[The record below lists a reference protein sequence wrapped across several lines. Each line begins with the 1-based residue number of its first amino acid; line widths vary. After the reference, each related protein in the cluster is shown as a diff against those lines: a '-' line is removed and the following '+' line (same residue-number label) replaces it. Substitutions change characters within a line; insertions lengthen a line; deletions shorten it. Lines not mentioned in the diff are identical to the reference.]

1 MQTSGEMSQIEHI
14 RYRASMYLGRLGNG
28 DSLADG
34 IYLML
39 QELLHLIVNEFR
51 DGYGKRIEV
60 RIEDKQTIA
69 IRDCGRGISFEKRHA
84 DRSPSPKMIEDL
96 TGFGID
102 TVNALS
108 SCMDICIY
116 KKGTVNYFH
125 YEEGMLLGE
134 WTEKT
139 KRKDGIS
146 ITFTPDEGIFG
157 PFQFK
162 EDLVFEMLREIS
174 YLNVGLEIV
183 YDRICM
189 KSTDGMAELLADR
202 MKYRGE
208 YLYPIIHFKNEVVE
222 IALTHSQTEF
232 GRCYS
237 FVNGLFTKKE
247 GTHVNA
253 FKRAV
258 ADILLELYPSEDFIP
273 DDVFSGMIYA
283 ISIYMET
290 PEISRI
296 NKWSLWS
303 KFMTEDE
310 SCTIDEY
317 MRDFLNEKL
326 KVHLLECPEVS
337 DMIFGRISIAK
348 KDRKFAQKCLSM
360 SIDKLVKLWNDG
372 IENKTLGTKELYAI
386 RDAFLAKKVQTVEM
400 QRSNAIAKRLKIG
413 YDKVFNIIHCS
424 GRFFSETDGVLLPF

>member
-1 MQTSGEMSQIEHI
+1 MQTSEEMTQIEHI

-28 DSLADG
+28 DSSADG

-39 QELLHLIVNEFR
+39 QELLHPIVNEFR
-51 DGYGKRIEV
+51 DGHGKRIEV
-60 RIEDKQTIA
+60 RMEDKQTVA
-69 IRDCGRGISFEKRHA
+69 IRDYGRGVSLEERYA
-84 DRSPSPKMIEDL
+84 DRGHSPKMIEDL

-116 KKGTVNYFH
+116 RKGTVNRFH

-134 WTEKT
+134 WAEKT

-146 ITFTPDEGIFG
+146 ITFTPDESIFG

-162 EDLVFEMLREIS
+162 QDIVFAMLREIS

-189 KSTDGMAELLADR
+189 KSTEGMAELLADR
-202 MKYRGE
+202 MKYKGE
-208 YLYPIIHFKNEVVE
+208 YLYPIIHFKNEALE

-247 GTHVNA
+247 GTHVDA
-253 FKRAV
+253 FKRSV
-258 ADILLELYPSEDFIP
+258 ADILLELFPSENFVS
-273 DDVFSGMIYA
+273 DDVFSGMICA
-283 ISIYMET
+283 VSLYMET

-303 KFMTEDE
+303 KFMAEDE

-317 MRDFLNEKL
+317 MREFLNEKL
-326 KVHLLECPEVS
+326 KSYLSEHQEVS
-337 DMIFGRISIAK
+337 DMIFGRISIAQK
-348 KDRKFAQKCLSM
+348 HRKFAQKCLSM
-360 SIDKLVKLWNDG
+360 SIDGLVKLWNDG
-372 IENKTLGTKELYAI
+372 IENRTLGTKDLYAI
-386 RDAFLAKKVQTVEM
+386 RDAFLAKKVQTIEM
-400 QRSNAIAKRLKIG
+400 QRSGAIGKRLKIG
-413 YDKVFNIIHCS
+413 YDKSSNIIHCA
-424 GRFFSETDGVLLPF
+424 GRVFFENTDLLLF

>member
-1 MQTSGEMSQIEHI
+1 MLTLGEMCQIEHI

-28 DSLADG
+28 DSSADG

-39 QELLHLIVNEFR
+39 QELLHPIVNEYR
-51 DGYGKRIEV
+51 DGHGKRIEV
-60 RIEDKQTIA
+60 RIEDKQTVA
-69 IRDCGRGISFEKRHA
+69 IRDYGRGISLEERYA
-84 DRSPSPKMIEDL
+84 DRSHSPKMIEDL

-108 SCMDICIY
+108 SSMDICIY
-116 KKGTVNYFH
+116 RKGAVSWFH

-146 ITFTPDEGIFG
+146 ITFTPDESIFG

-162 EDLVFEMLREIS
+162 EDIVFAMLREIS
-174 YLNVGLEIV
+174 HLNVGLEIV
-183 YDRICM
+183 YDQVCL
-189 KSTDGMAELLADR
+189 KSMDGMAELLADR
-202 MKYRGE
+202 MSYKGE
-208 YLYPIIHFKNEVVE
+208 YLYPIIHFKNKVVE
-222 IALTHSQTEF
+222 IAMTHSQMEF

-237 FVNGLFTKKE
+237 FVNGLFTKKD

-273 DDVFSGMIYA
+273 DDVFSGMICA
-283 ISIYMET
+283 VSLYMET

-296 NKWSLWS
+296 NRWSLWS

-326 KVHLLECPEVS
+326 KAHLLEYPEVS
-337 DMIFGRISIAK
+337 DMIFGRISIAQK
-348 KDRKFAQKCLSM
+348 HRKFAQKCLSM
-360 SIDKLVKLWNDG
+360 SIGELVKLWNDG
-372 IENKTLGTKELYAI
+372 IENKTLGTRELYAI
-386 RDAFLAKKVQTVEM
+386 RDAFLHKKVQTVEM
-400 QRSNAIAKRLKIG
+400 QRSGAIGKKLMIS
-413 YDKVFNIIHCS
+413 YDKSSNIIHCV
-424 GRFFSETDGVLLPF
+424 GRVFFENTDLLLF

>member
-28 DSLADG
+28 DSSADG

-60 RIEDKQTIA
+60 RMEDKQTVA
-69 IRDCGRGISFEKRHA
+69 IRDYGRGISFEERHA
-84 DRSPSPKMIEDL
+84 DRSHSPKMIEDL

-108 SCMDICIY
+108 SCMDICVY
-116 KKGTVNYFH
+116 RKGSASWFH

-146 ITFTPDEGIFG
+146 ITFTPDDSIFG

-162 EDLVFEMLREIS
+162 EDIVFAMLRDIS

-189 KSTDGMAELLADR
+189 KSTDGMTELLADKMR
-202 MKYRGE
+202 YKGE
-208 YLYPIIHFKNEVVE
+208 YLYPVIHFKNEVLE

-232 GRCYS
+232 GRCNS

-253 FKRAV
+253 FKRAI
-258 ADILLELYPSEDFIP
+258 ADILLELYPSDDFIP
-273 DDVFSGMIYA
+273 DDVFSGMICA
-283 ISIYMET
+283 VSLYMEI
-290 PEISRI
+290 PEISWI
-296 NKWSLWS
+296 NRWSLWS
-303 KFMTEDE
+303 KFMTENE

-317 MRDFLNEKL
+317 MRDFLNERL
-326 KVHLLECPEVS
+326 KAHLLEHPEVS

-360 SIDKLVKLWNDG
+360 SIDELVKLWNDG
-372 IENKTLGTKELYAI
+372 IDNKTLGTKELYAI

-400 QRSNAIAKRLKIG
+400 QRANAIGKRLKIG

>member
-1 MQTSGEMSQIEHI
+1 
-14 RYRASMYLGRLGNG
+14 
-28 DSLADG
+28 
-34 IYLML
+34 
-39 QELLHLIVNEFR
+39 
-51 DGYGKRIEV
+51 
-60 RIEDKQTIA
+60 
-69 IRDCGRGISFEKRHA
+69 
-84 DRSPSPKMIEDL
+84 
-96 TGFGID
+96 
-102 TVNALS
+102 
-108 SCMDICIY
+108 MDICIY
-116 KKGTVNYFH
+116 KKGTVNCFH

-146 ITFTPDEGIFG
+146 ITFTPDESIFG

-326 KVHLLECPEVS
+326 KVHLLECHEVS

>member
-1 MQTSGEMSQIEHI
+1 MKTPNEMSQTEHI
-14 RYRASMYLGRLGNG
+14 RFRAGMYLGRLGNG
-28 DSLADG
+28 ELSSDG

-39 QELLHLIVNEFR
+39 QELLHPLVNEFR
-51 DGYGKRIEV
+51 DGHGKRIEV
-60 RIEDKQTIA
+60 RMEDKQTIA
-69 IRDCGRGISFEKRHA
+69 IRDYGRGMSFEERYANRGQH
-84 DRSPSPKMIEDL
+84 SKMIEDL

-102 TVNALS
+102 TVIALS

-116 KKGTVNYFH
+116 RKGTASWFH

-134 WTEKT
+134 WTENT
-139 KRKDGIS
+139 NRKDGIY
-146 ITFTPDEGIFG
+146 ITFTPDECIFE
-157 PFQFK
+157 PYCFK
-162 EDLVFEMLREIS
+162 EDIVFAMLREIS

-202 MKYRGE
+202 MKYKGE
-208 YLYPIIHFKNEVVE
+208 YLYPIMHFKNEVLE
-222 IALTHSQTEF
+222 IALTHTQTEF

-237 FVNGLFTKKE
+237 FVNGLFTEKE
-247 GTHVNA
+247 GTHVVA

-258 ADILLELYPSEDFIP
+258 ADILLELYPSENFVP
-273 DDVFSGMIYA
+273 DDVFSGMICA
-283 ISIYMET
+283 VSLYMET

-303 KFMTEDE
+303 KFMSEDKR
-310 SCTIDEY
+310 CTIDEY
-317 MRDFLNEKL
+317 MREFLNEKL
-326 KVHLLECPEVS
+326 KSYLLEYPEVS

-348 KDRKFAQKCLSM
+348 KHRTFAQKCLSM
-360 SIDKLVKLWNDG
+360 SIDGLVKLWNEG

-386 RDAFLAKKVQTVEM
+386 RDAFLAKKVQTIEM
-400 QRSNAIAKRLKIG
+400 QRSGAIGKRLKIG
-413 YDKVFNIIHCS
+413 YDEVFNIIHCS

>member
-28 DSLADG
+28 DSSADG

-116 KKGTVNYFH
+116 KKGTVNCFH

-146 ITFTPDEGIFG
+146 ITFTPDESIFG

-360 SIDKLVKLWNDG
+360 SIDKLMKLWNDG